1 MKTIILRLLQV
12 VLLAVL
18 VIIGVNVLEPLRPVK
33 LSEEKQAAAEETVRE
48 IKESMKAD
56 SSSESGNTALEN
68 RSKDTA
74 ALENKERIACIDDNE
89 EALVLRLRMIEA
101 AKESLVFATFDF
113 RADAERQRHDGGFL
127 CGGRAGRKGEPFAGW
142 NERVS
147 LSRKE

>member
-18 VIIGVNVLEPLRPVK
+18 VIIGVNVLEPLRSVK

-74 ALENKERIACIDDNE
+74 TLENKERIACIDDNE

-113 RADAERQRHDGGFL
+113 RADEGHDGGFL

-147 LSRKE
+147 LS